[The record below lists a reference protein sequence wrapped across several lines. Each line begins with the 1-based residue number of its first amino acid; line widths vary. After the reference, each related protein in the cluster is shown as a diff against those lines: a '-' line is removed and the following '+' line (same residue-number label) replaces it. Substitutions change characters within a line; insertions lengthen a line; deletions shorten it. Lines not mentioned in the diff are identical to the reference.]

1 MSRFTNVWALGN
13 SLPQTLYPSCHHE
26 I

>member
-13 SLPQTLYPSCHHE
+13 SLPQTLYPCHHE